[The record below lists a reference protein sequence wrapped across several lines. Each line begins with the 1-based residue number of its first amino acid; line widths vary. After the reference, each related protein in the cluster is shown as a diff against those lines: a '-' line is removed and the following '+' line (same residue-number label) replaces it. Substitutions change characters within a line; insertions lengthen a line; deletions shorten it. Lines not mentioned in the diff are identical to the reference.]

1 MFLKTNNDVS
11 RLQLSQSTFASHNA
25 YAAMYVEESLA
36 EVEEK
41 SPGLTD
47 AFIEDVVWALTSVSL
62 GETAA
67 RDAVSRL

>member
-1 MFLKTNNDVS
+1 M
-11 RLQLSQSTFASHNA
+11 FASHNA
-25 YAAMYVEESLA
+25 YAAMYMEESLA
-36 EVEEK
+36 EAEDE

-47 AFIEDVVWALTSVSL
+47 AFIEEVVWVLTSVSL